1 MDEYAA
7 KSMFPQGLI
16 WLSESSLSPIW
27 FSNLL
32 FIRGFLSFVLAPLSV
47 PNSLAIWDHLSPPS
61 HLSIGNSVA
70 FAKFASPGKISMELL
85 EFALLAIEVKV
96 RPLSFPPSSGP
107 FDLFASRPPR
117 PFFWT
122 RGNTWEFTLKEP
134 NWPAP
139 VDLTLGKMTQSLLRS
154 QTLCFASAPSAPR
167 AP

>member
-1 MDEYAA
+1 MRRNLC
-7 KSMFPQGLI
+7 FLRGLFGSRNLRSLPSGSRTSF
-16 WLSESSLSPIW
+16 LSGVSCRLFSLPCRSRILSPSGITCLLHRISLSGTR
-27 FSNLL
+27 L
-32 FIRGFLSFVLAPLSV
+32 
-47 PNSLAIWDHLSPPS
+47 PS
-61 HLSIGNSVA
+61 
-70 FAKFASPGKISMELL
+70 AKFAPPGKISMEFL

-139 VDLTLGKMTQSLLRS
+139 VDLARRVPRFGKM
-154 QTLCFASAPSAPR
+154 A
-167 AP
+167 